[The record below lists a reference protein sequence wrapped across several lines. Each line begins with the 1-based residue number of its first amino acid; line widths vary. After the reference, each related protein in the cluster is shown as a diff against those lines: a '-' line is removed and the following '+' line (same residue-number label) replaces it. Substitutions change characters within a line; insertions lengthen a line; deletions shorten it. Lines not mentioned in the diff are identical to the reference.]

1 MANVENLGY
10 LKQSITVKLFSN
22 NKKKY
27 IECIDKRYNFDSSE
41 IRKMY

>member
-27 IECIDKRYNFDSSE
+27 IECTDKRYNFDCQ
-41 IRKMY
+41 KLGKCT